1 VNDKVV
7 FLYPGQGAQH
17 VGMGNDLYQ
26 AYAEARRVFDRADK
40 LLGFSLSRL
49 CFEGPEESLNQD
61 LNAQLAIYTLSC
73 CSTDVLRGQGILPDT
88 VSGYSS
94 GFYAAAYAG
103 GCFDFDQG
111 LRIVKRAGE
120 ILLNEGRKIDGS
132 MAVIFGL
139 SLENVGCICR
149 QIQHVE
155 VSIFNTPRQII
166 ISGLDA
172 SVKRAMALAIDNGA
186 LDAYKISSETAYHSE
201 FMKQGSKRFLGEID
215 HQPFKKPR
223 APLLSYLTLDD
234 VANQKDLK
242 KIMAAQLSGPVLWV
256 DLIRTL
262 AGRNARLLIE
272 VGPGSLISRTVRW
285 IDRSLTVM
293 ITSTTEDLTAAVDTY
308 KRLKSKKNSVL
319 GDKDDG

>member
-1 VNDKVV
+1 MNDKVV

-26 AYAEARRVFDRADK
+26 AYAEARRVFDRADR

-73 CSTDVLRGQGILPDT
+73 CLTDVLSGQGISPDA

-111 LRIVKRAGE
+111 LRIVRRAGE

-132 MAVIFGL
+132 MAVVFGL
-139 SLENVGCICR
+139 SFENVGRICR

-155 VSIFNTPRQII
+155 LSIFNTPRQII

-172 SVKRAMALAIDNGA
+172 SVKKAMALAIDYGA

-201 FMKQGSKRFLGEID
+201 FMKHGSKRFLEEID
-215 HQPFKKPR
+215 HQPLKKPR
-223 APLLSYLTLDD
+223 TPLLSYLTLDD
-234 VANQKDLK
+234 VTNQKDLK

-262 AGRNARLLIE
+262 VRRNARLLIE

-293 ITSTTEDLTAAVDTY
+293 ITSTAEDLTAAVDTY
-308 KRLKSKKNSVL
+308 RKLKSKKNS
-319 GDKDDG
+319 KS